1 MGSGNFHG
9 LVLRQ
14 DAIVVAEIQ
23 SSCCLLFVRIC
34 NPHILSI
41 GIFNPAITL
50 HHFQRIMSTLF
61 AFRRVLRHSFCFCG
75 TFVHRRQEMGLFLI
89 AADNQL
95 VITASFRRRC

>member
-41 GIFNPAITL
+41 GIFNPAISPITSNAYC
-50 HHFQRIMSTLF
+50 QYVS
-61 AFRRVLRHSFCFCG
+61 HSDA
-75 TFVHRRQEMGLFLI
+75 V
-89 AADNQL
+89 
-95 VITASFRRRC
+95 